1 MASPTQWTWVC
12 VSSGSWWWTGKPGV
26 LQSMGSQ
33 RVRHDWVTELNW
45 TDANIMPPFISTGRP
60 LRMDPW
66 ADPATARTDVPPEGM
81 KYGCE
86 GTAALLLADQ
96 EPPGEGAALYELL
109 GRQRGVPCSHA
120 EVLQLQRNPE
130 SLWSRFLTAAL
141 RKQSK
146 GFGSQRSGWVL
157 QTR

>member
-1 MASPTQWTWVC
+1 MASPAQWTWVW
-12 VSSGSWWWTGKPGV
+12 VSSGSWWWAAEPGV
-26 LQSMGSQ
+26 LQSMGS
-33 RVRHDWVTELNW
+33 DTTEPLNW
-45 TDANIMPPFISTGRP
+45 MSCQPFLSTGRP

-66 ADPATARTDVPPEGM
+66 ADPATARTDVPQEGM

-96 EPPGEGAALYELL
+96 EPPGEGAALHELL
-109 GRQRGVPCSHA
+109 GGQRGVPGAHA

-130 SLWSRFLTAAL
+130 SLRPRFLTAAL

-146 GFGSQRSGWVL
+146 GFGSQGSGWVL